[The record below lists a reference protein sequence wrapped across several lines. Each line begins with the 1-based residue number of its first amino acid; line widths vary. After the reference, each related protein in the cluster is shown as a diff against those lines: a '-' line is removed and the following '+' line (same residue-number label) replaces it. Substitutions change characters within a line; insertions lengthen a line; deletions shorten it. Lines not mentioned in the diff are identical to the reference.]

1 MIHETALTWLSS
13 QISFRAELHS
23 LIYVQE
29 HIYQGI
35 YTAL

>member
-1 MIHETALTWLSS
+1 MIHEAALTWLSS
-13 QISFRAELHS
+13 QISSREELHS
-23 LIYVQE
+23 LIYVQQ

>member
-13 QISFRAELHS
+13 QISFSKELHS

-29 HIYQGI
+29 RIYQGI